1 LTPGHPGHGN
11 DGWNQP
17 HQERQAQPQEHL
29 VQLSI
34 RGDGCHGVREGRI
47 TLEGFDHIDGSHAQ
61 QGQRRHDGKE
71 ESPEGTGVA
80 AAGFDLGRGH
90 SILPDSIFSI
100 LVIALIPLSIM
111 VAVLRYQLLDI
122 RLVLSRSVLYVL
134 LTAAVVGTYLL
145 IVAVSDAVLRT
156 GLGLGPRTGH
166 APIAVAFNPV
176 RVWLQRKVER
186 VIYGA
191 RRDPAEA
198 MAAVGARLGEVG
210 GADSAG
216 FPGSCR
222 PLRP

>member
-1 LTPGHPGHGN
+1 
-11 DGWNQP
+11 
-17 HQERQAQPQEHL
+17 
-29 VQLSI
+29 
-34 RGDGCHGVREGRI
+34 
-47 TLEGFDHIDGSHAQ
+47 
-61 QGQRRHDGKE
+61 
-71 ESPEGTGVA
+71 
-80 AAGFDLGRGH
+80 
-90 SILPDSIFSI
+90 

-198 MAAVGARLGEVG
+198 IAAVGAWLGEVG

-216 FPGSCR
+216 LPGVLQALATVMRFPWATVVVKGVESPPAETRR
-222 PLRP
+222 PAATQRHCARAARSSANLSSGCDRERPGLIPARRRSWTWSARRLRRPSRRLRSLSSFVRPRVPWRPS